1 MALPKSRSLWHR
13 ARSRGTAAR
22 TSAPKKLAGKRIRL
36 CIETGGDSHNMQITL
51 ETKPFAAIEAEA
63 LVTYVFDDTE
73 GPQGRAAELDKLTGG
88 LLASL
93 NKTGEMSGKSLE
105 TTLIHSPAGLKAAR
119 LLLVG
124 AGKRD
129 QFNSATLRK
138 LAGVALRYLK
148 SRSVHTIAFTVRE
161 GHATEENAQAI
172 VEGALTADFETDK
185 YKTEKKKDKSISAF
199 AIAGYTDAE
208 KSVAEKGIARGRIIG
223 EAQNF
228 ARDLVNEPSNK
239 LTPQILAEKA
249 QAMAKEAGLAIDVL
263 DEKKIAE
270 LKMGALLSVAQGSV
284 EPPRMIVITY
294 TPAKPKPGSPVIG
307 LVGKA
312 VTFDTGGISIKP
324 ADGMEKMKYDMA
336 GGATM
341 LGIMRALAAL
351 KPHVK
356 VICVVPATENMP
368 GGKAQKPGDIQTAMS
383 GKTIEVLNTDAE
395 GRLILAD
402 GVHYAKQ
409 LGATHLVDAATLTG
423 AIVVALAN
431 INVGV
436 FGGSDQSWTDKLLAS
451 AKAVGE
457 KMWQMPMDDEYREF
471 IKGSFAD
478 IQNIGSG
485 KGGGS
490 ITGAWF
496 IREFAG
502 DTPWIHLDIAGTAWN
517 DDAKP
522 WLAKGPTGVALRT
535 LVNLA
540 MSY

>member
-1 MALPKSRSLWHR
+1 
-13 ARSRGTAAR
+13 
-22 TSAPKKLAGKRIRL
+22 
-36 CIETGGDSHNMQITL
+36 MQITL
-51 ETKPFAAIEAEA
+51 ETKPYATLETDA
-63 LVTYVFDDTE
+63 LVSYLFEDSDPV
-73 GPQGRAAELDKLTGG
+73 QGRIAEIDQSANG
-88 LLASL
+88 LLRKLS
-93 NKTGEMSGKSLE
+93 KSGELTGKSLE
-105 TTLIHSPAGLKAAR
+105 MTLVHAPAGLKAAR

-129 QFNSATLRK
+129 KFEGATLRK
-138 LAGVALRYLK
+138 IAGAASRYLK
-148 SRSVHTIAFTVRE
+148 ARSVKQFAFLVRE
-161 GHATEENAQAI
+161 GEVTEDAAQVIA
-172 VEGALTADFETDK
+172 EGALTANFESDK
-185 YKTEKKKDKSISAF
+185 YKTDKKNDKSIDTVLL
-199 AIAGYTDAE
+199 AGYSDKERA
-208 KSVAEKGIARGRIIG
+208 SGEKGLSRGRVIAD
-223 EAQNF
+223 AQNF
-228 ARDLVNEPSNK
+228 ARDLVNEPANK
-239 LTPQILAEKA
+239 LTPKILAEKA
-249 QAMAKEAGLAIDVL
+249 EAMAKEAGLAVEIL
-263 DEKKIAE
+263 DEKKIAD
-270 LKMGALLSVAQGSV
+270 LKMGALLSVAQGGP
-284 EPPRMIVITY
+284 EPPRVMVVTY
-294 TPAKPKPGSPVIG
+294 TPANLKPGAPVIG
-307 LVGKA
+307 LIGKA

-341 LGIMRALAAL
+341 LGVMRALAAL
-351 KPHVK
+351 KPNVK
-356 VICVVPATENMP
+356 VICVVPSTENMV

-402 GVHYAKQ
+402 GITYIKQ

-423 AIVVALAN
+423 AIVVALSN
-431 INVGV
+431 VNVGV
-436 FGGSDQSWTDKLLAS
+436 FGSDQPWTDQLLAS
-451 AKAVGE
+451 AKAAGE

-485 KGGGS
+485 KGGGA

-502 DTPWIHLDIAGTAWN
+502 DSPWIHLDIAGTAWN

-535 LVNLA
+535 LVNLV

>member
-1 MALPKSRSLWHR
+1 
-13 ARSRGTAAR
+13 
-22 TSAPKKLAGKRIRL
+22 
-36 CIETGGDSHNMQITL
+36 MQITL
-51 ETKPFAAIEAEA
+51 ELKPNAALDTEA
-63 LVTYVFDDTE
+63 LVTYVFEDNN
-73 GPQGRAAELDKLTGG
+73 GPQGRIAELDQLTGG
-88 LLASL
+88 LLSRL
-93 NKTGEMSGKSLE
+93 HKSGELTGKSLE
-105 TTLIHSPAGLKAAR
+105 TTLIHAPAGLKAAR
-119 LLLVG
+119 LLLIG
-124 AGKRD
+124 AGKRE
-129 QFNSATLRK
+129 QLNTASLRK
-138 LAGVALRYLK
+138 VAGVALRYLK
-148 SRSVHTIAFTVRE
+148 SRSVHNFVFAVRE
-161 GHATEENAQAI
+161 SAANEETAQAI
-172 VEGALTADFETDK
+172 TEGFVTADFETDK
-185 YKTEKKKDKSISAF
+185 YKSEKKNHKSIDSA
-199 AIAGYTDAE
+199 AIAGYSDSE
-208 KSVAEKGIARGRIIG
+208 KAAGEKGIARGRIIAD
-223 EAQNF
+223 AQNF

-239 LTPQILAEKA
+239 LTPKILAEKA
-249 QAMAKEAGLAIDVL
+249 EAMAKEAGLAVEVL
-263 DEKKIAE
+263 DEKKIAD

-294 TPAKPKPGSPVIG
+294 TPAQAPKPGAPVVG

-341 LGIMRALAAL
+341 IGIMRALAAL
-351 KPHVK
+351 KPNVK

-409 LGATHLVDAATLTG
+409 LGATHLIDAATLTG

-431 INVGV
+431 VNVGV
-436 FGGSDQSWTDKLLAS
+436 FGSDQAWTDKLLAS
-451 AKAVGE
+451 AKQAGE
-457 KMWQMPMDDEYREF
+457 KMWQLPMDDEYREF

-522 WLAKGPTGVALRT
+522 WLAKGPTGIALRT
-535 LVNLA
+535 IVQLV
-540 MSY
+540 MSL

>member
-1 MALPKSRSLWHR
+1 MK
-13 ARSRGTAAR
+13 
-22 TSAPKKLAGKRIRL
+22 
-36 CIETGGDSHNMQITL
+36 ITL
-51 ETKPFAAIEAEA
+51 EVKPFAELEVDA
-63 LVTYVFDDTE
+63 LATYVFEDDE
-73 GPQGRAAELDKLTGG
+73 PVQGRLAEIDKLTGG
-88 LLASL
+88 LLGRLSKSGEL
-93 NKTGEMSGKSLE
+93 TGKPLE
-105 TTLIHSPAGLKAAR
+105 ITLLHAPTGLKSAR
-119 LLLVG
+119 LMLIG
-124 AGKRD
+124 AGNRE
-129 QFNSATLRK
+129 QFNPAMQRK
-138 LAGVALRYLK
+138 VAGVALRNLK
-148 SRSVHTIAFTVRE
+148 SRNVHKVAFLVWE
-161 GHATEENAQAI
+161 NDATEQLAQALT
-172 VEGALTADFETDK
+172 EGALTADFEADK
-185 YKTEKKKDKSISAF
+185 YKTDKKKDKFVDEFVIV
-199 AIAGYTDAE
+199 GCGNAE
-208 KSVAEKGIARGRIIG
+208 KAAVEKGLNRGRIIG

-239 LTPQILAEKA
+239 LTPSILADKA
-249 QAMAKEAGLAIDVL
+249 EAMAKEAGLAVEIL

-284 EPPRMIVITY
+284 EPPRVIVLTY
-294 TPAKPKPGSPVIG
+294 TPANAKPDGPVVG

-341 LGIMRALAAL
+341 IGIMRALAAL
-351 KPHVK
+351 KPNVK

-431 INVGV
+431 VNVGV
-436 FGGSDQSWTDKLLAS
+436 FGTDQDWLDKLLAS
-451 AKAVGE
+451 AKATGE

-471 IKGSFAD
+471 IKGSCAD
-478 IQNIGSG
+478 IQNVGSG
-485 KGGGS
+485 KGGGA
-490 ITGAWF
+490 ITGAMF

-522 WLAKGPTGVALRT
+522 WLAKGPTGVAVRT
-535 LVNLA
+535 LVHLVT
-540 MSY
+540 SL

>member
-1 MALPKSRSLWHR
+1 
-13 ARSRGTAAR
+13 
-22 TSAPKKLAGKRIRL
+22 
-36 CIETGGDSHNMQITL
+36 MQITL
-51 ETKPFAAIEAEA
+51 EPKPYASLETDA
-63 LVTYVFDDTE
+63 LVTYVFEADDPIT
-73 GPQGRAAELDKLTGG
+73 GHAAELDKTVNGALKKIATSGELTGKTLEFT
-88 LLASL
+88 LL
-93 NKTGEMSGKSLE
+93 
-105 TTLIHSPAGLKAAR
+105 HSPAGLKAAR
-119 LLLVG
+119 LLVVG
-124 AGKRD
+124 AGKKD
-129 QFNSATLRK
+129 QFNVAILRK
-138 LAGVALRYLK
+138 IAGAALRSLKAKSAKNFAFLAG
-148 SRSVHTIAFTVRE
+148 E
-161 GHATEENAQAI
+161 GFSAEEAAQAI
-172 VEGALTADFETDK
+172 AEGLVTGDFETDK
-185 YKTEKKKDKSISAF
+185 YKTDKKDKRIESVSVVGFSDADKASAEQ
-199 AIAGYTDAE
+199 GLN
-208 KSVAEKGIARGRIIG
+208 RGRIIA
-223 EAQNF
+223 ESQNF
-228 ARDLVNEPSNK
+228 ARDLINEPSNK
-239 LTPQILAEKA
+239 LTPRVLAEKA
-249 QAMAKEAGLAIDVL
+249 QAMAKEARLAIDVL

-270 LKMGALLSVAQGSV
+270 LKMGALLSVAQGGP
-284 EPPRMIVITY
+284 EPPRVIVVTY
-294 TPAKPKPGSPVIG
+294 TPASVKAGSPVIG

-341 LGIMRALAAL
+341 LGAMRALAAL
-351 KPHVK
+351 KPNVK
-356 VICVVPATENMP
+356 VVCVVPATENMP
-368 GGKAQKPGDIQTAMS
+368 GGTAQKPGDIQTAMS

-402 GVHYAKQ
+402 AITYAKQ
-409 LGATHLVDAATLTG
+409 LGVTHIVDAATLTG

-431 INVGV
+431 VNVGV
-436 FGGSDQSWTDKLLAS
+436 FSGADQSWTDKLLAS

-457 KMWQMPMDDEYREF
+457 KMWQLPMDDEYREF

-535 LVNLA
+535 LVHLV
-540 MSY
+540 STF